1 MLPSQG
7 YPMFLELL
15 SLNMP
20 AHGKMWFVNSKL
32 TVLAVEVN
40 GIESSGLAIGTTPR
54 FDRFLEGF
62 EGLSRMQRMAAVDV
76 STIAIKK
83 LTCN

>member
-40 GIESSGLAIGTTPR
+40 GIESSGLAIETTP
-54 FDRFLEGF
+54 
-62 EGLSRMQRMAAVDV
+62 
-76 STIAIKK
+76 
-83 LTCN
+83 